1 MAGKSRILN
10 HVEVSP
16 VTAGEA
22 RKVGCNMICFGRQG
36 GHVADNELSLGRYGI
51 LSSVSLDLGVIG
63 SGRQGI
69 IGCRMAI

>member
-16 VTAGEA
+16 VKAGEA

-36 GHVADNELSLGRYGI
+36 GHVADNELSLGR
-51 LSSVSLDLGVIG
+51 
-63 SGRQGI
+63 QGI
-69 IGCRMAI
+69 IGCCMAI